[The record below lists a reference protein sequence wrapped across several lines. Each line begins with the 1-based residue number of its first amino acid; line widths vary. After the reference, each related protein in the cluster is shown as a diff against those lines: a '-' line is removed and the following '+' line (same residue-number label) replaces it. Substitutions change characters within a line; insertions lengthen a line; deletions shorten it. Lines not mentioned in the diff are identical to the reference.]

1 MVGKPTLRYD
11 IHMKKIVE
19 YLQSK
24 NLIFKSLKEIM
35 PKELGSRKKIELYL
49 GVDLK
54 GYYTLVMKVEKKSRI
69 LRKEVGEFILL
80 HEKFEKYIDSKIT
93 KKYMI
98 IKAPLC
104 SQSKSFMLEECG
116 WKVWHEEH

>member
-1 MVGKPTLRYD
+1 
-11 IHMKKIVE
+11 MKKIVE
-19 YLQSK
+19 YLQEK
-24 NLIFKSLKEIM
+24 HIIFKSLKRIT

-54 GYYTLVMKVEKKSRI
+54 DYYSVVMLVEKKSRV
-69 LRKEVGEFILL
+69 LRKEAEELMLL
-80 HEKFEKYIDSKIT
+80 HGKLEKYIDSSIK

-104 SQSKSFMLEECG
+104 SKAKALLEEHG
-116 WKVWHEEH
+116 WKVWHSV